1 MRLKDKIAIVTGS
14 GQGIGREIALAFA
27 REGAKVVVSD
37 ITDEIFRVVKEI
49 EAIGSEAL
57 AAKCDV
63 SKPTDV
69 KNLAKLTIE
78 RFGRIDI
85 LVNNAGIYPS
95 KAFLEMTESDWD
107 KVLNVNLKGAFNCT
121 RSIVPQMVKQRY
133 GKIVNISSIAGTAVG
148 FAQRTHYSASKAGI
162 AGFTRAL
169 ALELAPYGIN
179 VNAIAPGYIET
190 PGTQGMAKETYDQIK
205 KAIPIGRWG
214 EPIDVAALAAFL
226 ASDDSSFIT
235 GQIQIADGGY
245 TLQ

>member
-69 KNLAKLTIE
+69 KNLAELTIE

-95 KAFLEMTESDWD
+95 KAFLEMTESD
-107 KVLNVNLKGAFNCT
+107 
-121 RSIVPQMVKQRY
+121 
-133 GKIVNISSIAGTAVG
+133 
-148 FAQRTHYSASKAGI
+148 
-162 AGFTRAL
+162 
-169 ALELAPYGIN
+169 
-179 VNAIAPGYIET
+179 
-190 PGTQGMAKETYDQIK
+190 
-205 KAIPIGRWG
+205 
-214 EPIDVAALAAFL
+214 
-226 ASDDSSFIT
+226 
-235 GQIQIADGGY
+235 
-245 TLQ
+245 